1 LRYTKLFFLLFLNQ
15 AIAQGVNFNATLFSK
30 TCSGTTMKFEATFTP
45 SETSVT
51 EYDFNDGNRPTGWD
65 SSPYQVE
72 QPCNAAT
79 GDTADNSNYFWATT
93 LQSGGSINGK
103 RFVQTSAV
111 DVSQGGSLEFFIR
124 YGKDDPSPGCED
136 PERPDEE
143 VKLQYSI
150 NNGSTWVVIFEGWD
164 TNYSKSKP
172 WYSWYYNDIAIPAGA
187 NTSSTIFRWYQPEND
202 GNQWDNWGLDDIV
215 VKAISP
221 PSASWEAGYAGLSSN
236 TINVAS
242 NTVSFTKLF
251 PPSNQNTDYSVSVS
265 TTLTNGTILNE
276 TKTINVEASDTSDP
290 VITAPSNI
298 VTSTLTG
305 LCSTTVDLGTPTTTD
320 DCTVVSFTGTIA
332 GYSGIL
338 SDYEYPNGVTT
349 VTWTVSDIAGNTSS
363 VNQTVT
369 VNDNENPVLIIP
381 ASFVSTTCS
390 VVIDVASASAT
401 DNCTTSLTP
410 SYTIVSNGGVIGLG
424 SNTIIWHV
432 TDDAGNTV
440 SATQLITVSDTT
452 DPEIIVPSNLDN
464 VKTDDGFC
472 VAKNL
477 DLGTPTTTD
486 DCTLAGFI
494 GTIAG
499 YTGVLSD
506 YEYPI
511 GVTTVTWTVSD
522 TAGNTSSTIQLVTVI
537 HDQIPIITVSETTT
551 TVSTC
556 FYILPDPIVTSCT
569 STTISRTPEGNQ
581 FGTGI
586 TTITWT
592 VSDTF
597 GNTVTATQFINYVA
611 PIPGI
616 TLPANIYV
624 DASFGSCVVLNVDLL
639 GTAIGHVS
647 CGTNFPTNDAPAEFP
662 VGVTLVTWTVT
673 DTQSGITFSKVQ
685 SVTVRDVEPP
695 EINLKEN
702 ISPISINSQ
711 GQLNIT
717 LDMINGGTIDNCGL
731 KSFVFKSDLPNL
743 ILPEKKYFPGYTS
756 TNTSDTSSQTST
768 GKTNTSG
775 GKSLSFFRG
784 KNLIANCDNL
794 GFKQIEFVAEDI
806 HGNTSSKTI
815 TIQIIDGLLICGS
828 PPVPLPISSDAD
840 NDGVINSLDAFPNDP
855 TEWTDSDS
863 DGIGNNL
870 DTDDDDDGF
879 LDTIEIIAGTDPI
892 DVLNFPLDTDA
903 DGIIDLIDQDD
914 DNDGFDDLIEKAV
927 GTNSI
932 DVFNFPLDTD
942 SDLVL
947 DFYDTD
953 DDNDGQS
960 DLVELECGS
969 DPLNNLSRAN
979 DTDFD
984 GIPDCLDLDDDN
996 DGFTDEAEIAAETDP
1011 LNVNEFPDYLDS
1023 DGDGFSGSGDNCPE
1037 ISNPNQLDFD
1047 NDGRGDLC
1055 DNCIEVDNFNQ
1066 LDEDLDGAG
1075 DACDNCLN
1083 LMNPLQND
1091 FDQDGQGDLCDL
1103 DDDNDGQTDE
1113 DEISCGSN
1121 PKDSNSLSPDF
1132 DNDGII
1138 DCLDLDKDNDGIEDL
1153 IDPNPTSYDDF
1164 LINEFVSDNGD
1175 GINDTWKV
1183 IKIDAYPNNQVF
1195 IYTRTGALIYSS
1207 KRYQNNWPSG
1217 NQKNEIPSGSYFYK
1231 IDLESDGISDK
1242 EGWIYLTR

>member
-1 LRYTKLFFLLFLNQ
+1 MK
-15 AIAQGVNFNATLFSK
+15 FSTTVSST
-30 TCSGTTMKFEATFTP
+30 TCSGTLVEFNIENIPNQISLTEFNFEGEDLPNNWIA
-45 SETSVT
+45 T
-51 EYDFNDGNRPTGWD
+51 EYELGIACTP
-65 SSPYQVE
+65 
-72 QPCNAAT
+72 AT
-79 GDTADNSNYFWATT
+79 GGRADGSSYFWAKSRTGGQRYVVT
-93 LQSGGSINGK
+93 SPEDVSNGGS
-103 RFVQTSAV
+103 VQ
-111 DVSQGGSLEFFIR
+111 FYFR
-124 YGKDDPSPGCED
+124 YGNDDPEPGCEQ
-136 PERPDEE
+136 PEANGEE
-143 VKLQYSI
+143 VLLFYNTDGTYNFTQVMYDQWIIDTQAYLRPGGGIFPYYK
-150 NNGSTWVVIFEGWD
+150 NNNPDWAFFNIEIPDGA
-164 TNYSKSKP
+164 KSNQTKFL
-172 WYSWYYNDIAIPAGA
+172 WFQSSSSGDI
-187 NTSSTIFRWYQPEND
+187 Y
-202 GNQWDNWGLDDIV
+202 DNWGIDDVVVYANPAATATWTIDFGVGSNDGSPTSPTIV
-215 VKAISP
+215 TATSSNLLINKLYPISNISKIYSATVTVVLSDNSAFSITQSVTVDPSDSIPPTVSP
-221 PSASWEAGYAGLSSN
+221 PSNIQVDNDPGSCQAVL
-236 TINVAS
+236 
-242 NTVSFTKLF
+242 
-251 PPSNQNTDYSVSVS
+251 
-265 TTLTNGTILNE
+265 TL
-276 TKTINVEASDTSDP
+276 SDT
-290 VITAPSNI
+290 
-298 VTSTLTG
+298 
-305 LCSTTVDLGTPTTTD
+305 GTPTTLD
-320 DCTVVSFTGTIA
+320 NCTVVSVENNNPTLTF
-332 GYSGIL
+332 L
-338 SDYEYPNGVTT
+338 NGVNTLTWVVTDNASNTTT
-349 VTWTVSDIAGNTSS
+349 VT
-363 VNQTVT
+363 QTIT

-410 SYTIVSNGGVIGLG
+410 SYTIESNGGIIGLG
-424 SNTIIWHV
+424 SNTIIWRV

-452 DPEIIVPSNLDN
+452 DPEIIAPSNLDN

-486 DCTLAGFI
+486 DCAVVGFI

-522 TAGNTSSTIQLVTVI
+522 TAGNTSSTIQLITVI

-639 GTAIGHVS
+639 GIAIGHVS
-647 CGTNFPTNDAPAEFP
+647 CGTNSPTNDAPAEFP
-662 VGVTLVTWTVT
+662 VGNTLVTWTVT

-685 SVTVRDVEPP
+685 SVIVRDVEPP
-695 EINLKEN
+695 EIILKEN
-702 ISPISINSQ
+702 ISPISINTQ

-717 LDMINGGTIDNCGL
+717 LDMINEGTIDNCGL

-768 GKTNTSG
+768 GKKNTSG

-784 KNLIANCDNL
+784 KNLTANCDNL

-828 PPVPLPISSDAD
+828 PPVPLPISSDSD

-855 TEWTDSDS
+855 TEWKDSDS

-892 DVLNFPLDTDA
+892 DVLNFPIDTDA

-960 DLVELECGS
+960 DLVEL
-969 DPLNNLSRAN
+969 
-979 DTDFD
+979 
-984 GIPDCLDLDDDN
+984 
-996 DGFTDEAEIAAETDP
+996 
-1011 LNVNEFPDYLDS
+1011 
-1023 DGDGFSGSGDNCPE
+1023 
-1037 ISNPNQLDFD
+1037 
-1047 NDGRGDLC
+1047 
-1055 DNCIEVDNFNQ
+1055 
-1066 LDEDLDGAG
+1066 
-1075 DACDNCLN
+1075 
-1083 LMNPLQND
+1083 
-1091 FDQDGQGDLCDL
+1091 
-1103 DDDNDGQTDE
+1103 
-1113 DEISCGSN
+1113 
-1121 PKDSNSLSPDF
+1121 
-1132 DNDGII
+1132 
-1138 DCLDLDKDNDGIEDL
+1138 
-1153 IDPNPTSYDDF
+1153 
-1164 LINEFVSDNGD
+1164 
-1175 GINDTWKV
+1175 
-1183 IKIDAYPNNQVF
+1183 
-1195 IYTRTGALIYSS
+1195 
-1207 KRYQNNWPSG
+1207 
-1217 NQKNEIPSGSYFYK
+1217 
-1231 IDLESDGISDK
+1231 
-1242 EGWIYLTR
+1242 